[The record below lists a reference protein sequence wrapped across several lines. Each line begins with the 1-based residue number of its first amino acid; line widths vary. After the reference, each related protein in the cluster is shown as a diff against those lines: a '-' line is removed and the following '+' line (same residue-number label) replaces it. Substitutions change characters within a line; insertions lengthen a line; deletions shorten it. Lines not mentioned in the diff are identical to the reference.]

1 MTTDGPSV
9 TRAVPRRPSPNGRA
23 AGRDLVPAFI
33 GLAVIAGCGIAVG
46 RVLVGPLAGVVARD
60 LDTPVRSFVSA
71 RREPVWVHLFSH
83 VSWFG
88 AAAVVGTIA
97 VAGGAVWS
105 FRQRRPAIFEQCVA
119 AFVGAA
125 VLTVVVKFGVD
136 RQPASGPIPT
146 FAAGTFP
153 SGHALFAFSVY
164 GTFALLALRSGTR
177 RFIRVTIAVLL
188 AMLALTV
195 AWSRVFLLDHYAS
208 DVVGS
213 LVLGGAWA
221 TVIAAHDRRHR

>member
-1 MTTDGPSV
+1 V
-9 TRAVPRRPSPNGRA
+9 IAPRRSSPIRRRARRDLVRPLVGLVLIAAFGIA
-23 AGRDLVPAFI
+23 AGRI
-33 GLAVIAGCGIAVG
+33 
-46 RVLVGPLAGVVARD
+46 LVGPLGGVVARD

-71 RREPVWVHLFSH
+71 RRDPAWVHRFSH

-88 AAAVVGTIA
+88 TAFVTGTSAVV
-97 VAGGAVWS
+97 VGAILAL
-105 FRQRRPAIFEQCVA
+105 RRRRIAIFEQCVG

-125 VLTVVVKFGVD
+125 ALTVVVKFGVD

-164 GTFALLALRSGTR
+164 GTFAMLVLRSGAP
-177 RFIRVTIAVLL
+177 RVVRLTTAVLL
-188 AMLALTV
+188 AVLALAI

-208 DVVGS
+208 DVIGS

-221 TVIAAHDRRHR
+221 AVVAAHDRRDR